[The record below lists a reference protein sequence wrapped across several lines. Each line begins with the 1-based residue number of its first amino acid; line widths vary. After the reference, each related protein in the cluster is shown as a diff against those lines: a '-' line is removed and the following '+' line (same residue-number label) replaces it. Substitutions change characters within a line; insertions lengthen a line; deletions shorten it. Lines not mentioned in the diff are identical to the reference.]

1 MNNSSDS
8 LLKIVI
14 LTIVIITIS
23 LLVHV
28 NLDMDIS
35 TFKSLFD
42 KVGPQMLSVS
52 VVMIGLIVFFA
63 IIELKMTPLQDRQVQ
78 KVVNI
83 EAFNNNDTNANNDNG
98 FCKTHE
104 GDRNKLQESCSGMTK
119 DNCLATSC
127 CVYALMDGKE
137 QCHSGDIN
145 GPTFKRDKNGKTKN
159 IDYYYFRNKCI
170 GNDCK

>member
-28 NLDMDIS
+28 NTDMDIS
-35 TFKSLFD
+35 TLSSLFD
-42 KVGPQMLSVS
+42 KVGPQMLSVTII
-52 VVMIGLIVFFA
+52 MIGLIVFFA

-83 EAFNNNDTNANNDNG
+83 EAFDNNANNDNG

-104 GDRNKLQESCSGMTK
+104 GDRNKLQESCSKMTK

-137 QCHSGDIN
+137 QCHSGDMN

-170 GNDCK
+170 GTGCK